1 MAVVTLNTRRRAI
14 CHNGRIWGYDRN
26 PVAFDDWELRLIHE
40 GLGQMVE
47 GFDGVDRKGRGQTAV
62 AYVDPG
68 GSIFVHPT
76 GFPTT
81 VFLLES

>member
-47 GFDGVDRKGRGQTAV
+47 GFDGVDRKGRDPLGEARKTALGERPLEV
-62 AYVDPG
+62 AEEV
-68 GSIFVHPT
+68 
-76 GFPTT
+76 FPD
-81 VFLLES
+81 